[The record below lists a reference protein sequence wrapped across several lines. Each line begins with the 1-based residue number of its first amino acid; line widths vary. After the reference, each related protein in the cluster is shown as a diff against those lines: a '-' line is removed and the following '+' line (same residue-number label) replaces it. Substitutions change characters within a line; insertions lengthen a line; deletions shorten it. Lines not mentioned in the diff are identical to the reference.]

1 MRSVRQD
8 KEPIQFLPFALR
20 PGFQSKLAAKSP
32 ADLCGVVTVHARIE
46 AGADIQQ
53 AMRPQV
59 QAQRDCSG
67 VHVLPSPNSS
77 LVAVPRR
84 SQGLGDFE
92 EGPEPRAE
100 AADGCAVRAQLTVR
114 QVADA
119 EFGHA

>member
-1 MRSVRQD
+1 MRSVRRD
-8 KEPIQFLPFALR
+8 KEPVQFLPFALR

-77 LVAVPRR
+77 LVARR
-84 SQGLGDFE
+84 SSRVRVAHKALEISRRGLS
-92 EGPEPRAE
+92 PAPKRPM
-100 AADGCAVRAQLTVR
+100 AARCVRSSPYGR
-114 QVADA
+114 
-119 EFGHA
+119 